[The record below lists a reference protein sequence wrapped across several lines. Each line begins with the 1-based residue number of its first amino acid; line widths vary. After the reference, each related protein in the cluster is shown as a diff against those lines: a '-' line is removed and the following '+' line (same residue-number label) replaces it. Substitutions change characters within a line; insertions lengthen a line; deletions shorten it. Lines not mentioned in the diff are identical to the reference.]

1 MKVYIDNLLF
11 INFIFDTLILLTI
24 SIILKRNVRFRKI
37 IIGGIF
43 ASLSVLSLFISIN
56 SILLFFLKIILM
68 FLIVVITFGYKD
80 LKYTLSNIFYFF
92 IVNIVYGGFLYFLN
106 IEFSYKNIGLVFYK
120 GKISISYLFLIIISP
135 IILYIYTKGTLK
147 LKNEYSLMKKVDV
160 YLKNGRIIKLNGYLD
175 TANKLV
181 DPYKKRMVIITNS
194 KKVLKNITDE
204 NILLV
209 PYNTIDS
216 SGLKKCILPSKVFIE
231 DYGTKDNILIGYISK
246 DFNINGVN
254 CLLNGGMK

>member
-56 SILLFFLKIILM
+56 FILLFFLKIILM

-160 YLKNGRIIKLNGYLD
+160 YLKNGKIIKLNGYLD

-216 SGLKKCILPSKVFIE
+216 SGLIKCILPSKVFIE